1 MYDIIIVG
9 AGTAG
14 LTAAIYAVRAGK
26 RVLLIESRMYGG
38 QIVNTPQIENYPG
51 ILQVSGAVFAQNLYE
66 QAVSLGAAYQEGL
79 VISIQDGVHGIK
91 DVLVQTAG
99 KHGTTKAYPAKSV
112 IIATGTVKRKL
123 GVASEAEFAGKGVS
137 YCATCDGAFFKEKSV
152 VVAGGGNT
160 ALTDALF
167 LAQYCSH
174 VYLVHRR
181 ESFRGEQSILKL
193 LKDKKNVQ
201 FILNSRIVK
210 LLGKEA
216 IQAVLI
222 HDDVA
227 QKEFTIPVSGV
238 FVAVGHVAANGT
250 FQDIVDLDKSGYIAA
265 GEDCHTSTPGI
276 FAAGDC
282 RTKKVRQLTTAAAD
296 GAVAALEAVLYVNHL
311 KGSE

>member
-14 LTAAIYAVRAGK
+14 LTAAIYAARAGK

-51 ILQVSGAVFAQNLYE
+51 ILKVSGAAFAQNLYE
-66 QAVSLGAAYQEGL
+66 QAVSLGAAYQDGL
-79 VISIQDGVHGIK
+79 VISIKDGAHGIK
-91 DVLVQTAG
+91 SVTVQTAG
-99 KHGTTKAYPAKSV
+99 KHGKTEVYPAKSV
-112 IIATGTVKRKL
+112 IIAAGTVKRKL
-123 GVASEAEFAGKGVS
+123 GAAGEEEFAGKGVS

-152 VVAGGGNT
+152 AVAGGGNT
-160 ALTDALF
+160 ALTDTLF

-181 ESFRGEQSILKL
+181 ENFRGEQSILEL
-193 LKDKKNVQ
+193 LKDKRNVQ
-201 FILNSRIVK
+201 FILNSSIVK
-210 LLGKEA
+210 LLGKES
-216 IQAVLI
+216 IEAVLI
-222 HDDVA
+222 HDNVA
-227 QKEFTIPVSGV
+227 QKDFMLPVAGV
-238 FVAVGHVAANGT
+238 FVAVGQEASNDS
-250 FQDIVDLDKSGYIAA
+250 FQDIVDLDKSGYIEA
-265 GEDCHTSTPGI
+265 GEDCHTSTSGI

-311 KGSE
+311 KDCD